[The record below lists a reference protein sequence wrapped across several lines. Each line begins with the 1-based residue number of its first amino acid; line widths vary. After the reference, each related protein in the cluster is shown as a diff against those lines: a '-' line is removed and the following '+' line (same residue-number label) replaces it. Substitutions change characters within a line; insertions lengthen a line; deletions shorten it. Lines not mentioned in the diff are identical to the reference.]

1 MFFLLARRGI
11 CSRGVGEVGTT
22 WPLQRYGGA
31 NFLETAFSI
40 ACILFFAARG
50 SVCARGRESRFLAI
64 GFFFDEFLLFQAFA
78 FFFRVGLALL
88 AVCRK
93 GQT

>member
-1 MFFLLARRGI
+1 MAMFFLLARRGI

-50 SVCARGRESRFLAI
+50 SVCA
-64 GFFFDEFLLFQAFA
+64 
-78 FFFRVGLALL
+78 
-88 AVCRK
+88 
-93 GQT
+93 